1 MRRLISLFGLMALGL
16 LAWFVLTRYRAGD
29 MVLALLSGP
38 LPGCW

>member
-29 MVLALLSGP
+29 MVVALFAAQ